1 MKNPKLKGFVIE
13 DANEND
19 AFITGEPHGYDVAI
33 LSRYTVK
40 HIRHEDHLNNALT
53 DKQWQKLVDIVA
65 EALKNAK
72 L

>member
-1 MKNPKLKGFVIE
+1 MKTKTVGIDE
-13 DANEND
+13 ANEND

-33 LSRYTVK
+33 LSRFTVK
-40 HIRHEDHLNNALT
+40 HIRHQDHLNSALT

-65 EALKNAK
+65 DALKKAK

>member
-1 MKNPKLKGFVIE
+1 MKTPKLQLTVE
-13 DANEND
+13 EANQND

-33 LSRYTVK
+33 LSRYTAK
-40 HIRHEDHLNNALT
+40 QIRQQDHYNNRLT

-65 EALKNAK
+65 DALKTAK